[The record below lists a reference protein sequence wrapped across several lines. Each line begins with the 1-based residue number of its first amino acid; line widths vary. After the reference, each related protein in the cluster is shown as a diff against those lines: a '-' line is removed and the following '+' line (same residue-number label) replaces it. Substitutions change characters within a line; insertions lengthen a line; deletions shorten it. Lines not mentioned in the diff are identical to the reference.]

1 MDSSNNNLV
10 RKRSVPYAPHL
21 AWGAPLREDKE
32 SQGKPF
38 FARSSDG
45 LSLFGVATGNP
56 DGPAI
61 IFVHGFSQCHL
72 AWRRQLSDPNLTA
85 RFRLIAYDMRG
96 HGGSD
101 KPLEAE
107 RYNTDK
113 LWADDLAAVV
123 AAANVQRPVLS
134 YGHMQGGSS
143 LIICDFT
150 ATTVLPV

>member
-1 MDSSNNNLV
+1 MGSRFSVWPSAIRTGQQLSSSTV
-10 RKRSVPYAPHL
+10 SRSVISH
-21 AWGAPLREDKE
+21 GA
-32 SQGKPF
+32 
-38 FARSSDG
+38 
-45 LSLFGVATGNP
+45 GNCP
-56 DGPAI
+56 I
-61 IFVHGFSQCHL
+61 
-72 AWRRQLSDPNLTA
+72 PNLTA

-123 AAANVQRPVLS
+123 AAANVQRPVLV
-134 YGHMQGGSS
+134 YGHMQAGSS